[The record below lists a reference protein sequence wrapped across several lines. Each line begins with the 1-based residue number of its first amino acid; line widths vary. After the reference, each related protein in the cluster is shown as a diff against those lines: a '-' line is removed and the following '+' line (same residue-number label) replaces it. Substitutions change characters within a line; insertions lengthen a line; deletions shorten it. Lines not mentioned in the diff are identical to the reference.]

1 MSSPLKHRWRRNKIS
16 FNNKVET
23 RVAPQPLTGVQVKE
37 QFECFDQ
44 AIFGKMTRKRKQRE
58 EENRWH
64 NWRKK
69 SIFFELPY
77 WDSLLIRHNL
87 DVMHIEKNICESIL
101 GTLLEIDGKC
111 KDSEKARLDMEYLGM
126 RKDQHLVME
135 NNKYTMPPAL
145 YKLSKDE
152 KEIFCKF
159 LEGVKMPDGF
169 ASNIKRC
176 VDVKACKVSGLK
188 THDYHV
194 ILQKL
199 LPLIVRSL
207 LPQDVVIPLIDI
219 SRFFNGIC
227 SKELVE
233 ADLDKLSS
241 SIKETLC
248 RLEMIF
254 PPAFFDI
261 MMHLPVHLAE
271 EAKLGGPVS
280 YRWMYPVERY
290 LRTLKGYVI
299 NKAHPEGSIA
309 EGYISEEC
317 LTFCA
322 RFLEDIDTKLNQAD
336 RHESAAVNEPP
347 SGLSIFSA
355 IDYSKKGFRMEEI
368 STEDLLKMR
377 HYIITNCDEVAP
389 WIE

>member
-1 MSSPLKHRWRRNKIS
+1 VR
-16 FNNKVET
+16 
-23 RVAPQPLTGVQVKE
+23 E
-37 QFECFDQ
+37 QFQYFEQ
-44 AIFGKMTRKRKQRE
+44 VSFGKTIRKRKQRE
-58 EENRWH
+58 EETRWH
-64 NWRKK
+64 NWRKQ
-69 SIFFELPY
+69 SIFFELAY

-111 KDSEKARLDMEYLGM
+111 KDSAKARLDMQDLGM

-152 KEIFCKF
+152 KEILCTF

-176 VDVKACKVSGLK
+176 VDVKACKVAGLK

-199 LPLIVRSL
+199 LPLIIRSI
-207 LPQDVVIPLIDI
+207 LPKYVVIPLVDL
-219 SRFFNGIC
+219 SRFFSAIC
-227 SKELVE
+227 SKELVD
-233 ADLDKLSS
+233 ADLDMLSG

-248 RLEMIF
+248 RLEMVF

-271 EAKLGGPVS
+271 EAKLGGPVN
-280 YRWMYPVERY
+280 YRSMYPVERY
-290 LRTLKGYVI
+290 LRTLKGYVR

-322 RFLEDIDTKLNQAD
+322 RFLEDVDTKLNRAD
-336 RHESAAVNEPP
+336 RHESVVVNEPP
-347 SGLSIFSA
+347 SGLSIFSD
-355 IDYSKKGFRMEEI
+355 IDYSKKELSFETI
-368 STEDLLKMR
+368 CNEDLLKMR
-377 HYIITNCDEVAP
+377 HYMITNCEEASTWV
-389 WIE
+389 E

>member
-1 MSSPLKHRWRRNKIS
+1 M
-16 FNNKVET
+16 
-23 RVAPQPLTGVQVKE
+23 APEPLTGVQVKE
-37 QFECFDQ
+37 QFAYFDQ
-44 AIFGKMTRKRKQRE
+44 TIFGKKTRKRKQHE

-77 WDSLLIRHNL
+77 WESLLIRHNL
-87 DVMHIEKNICESIL
+87 DVMHIEKNICESIV
-101 GTLLEIDGKC
+101 GTLLEIDSKC
-111 KDSEKARLDMEYLGM
+111 KDSEKARLDMEHLGM

-152 KEIFCKF
+152 KEILCKF

-176 VDVKACKVSGLK
+176 VDIKGCKVSGLK
-188 THDYHV
+188 THDDHV
-194 ILQKL
+194 ILHKL

-207 LPQDVVIPLIDI
+207 LPKDVVIPLIDL

-233 ADLDKLSS
+233 ADLDQLSS

-261 MMHLPVHLAE
+261 MVHLPVHLAE
-271 EAKLGGPVS
+271 EAKLGPVS

-290 LRTLKGYVI
+290 LRTLKGYVR
-299 NKAHPEGSIA
+299 NKARPEGSIV

-322 RFLEDIDTKLNQAD
+322 RFFEDVDTKLNQVD

-347 SGLSIFSA
+347 SGLSIFSTL
-355 IDYSKKGFRMEEI
+355 DYSKKGFHFEEL
-368 STEDLLKMR
+368 STKDLLKMR
-377 HYIITNCDEVAP
+377 H
-389 WIE
+389 

>member
-1 MSSPLKHRWRRNKIS
+1 MSSPSKHRWCRNKIS

-23 RVAPQPLTGVQVKE
+23 REAPEPLIGEQVRE
-37 QFECFDQ
+37 QFQYVEQ
-44 AIFGKMTRKRKQRE
+44 VSFGKTTKKRKQRDE
-58 EENRWH
+58 QNRWH
-64 NWRKK
+64 NWRKQ

-111 KDSEKARLDMEYLGM
+111 KDSEKARLDMQHLGM

-145 YKLSKDE
+145 YKLSKKE
-152 KEIFCKF
+152 KEILCTF

-169 ASNIKRC
+169 ASNIKRF
-176 VDVKACKVSGLK
+176 VDVKACKVAGLK

-199 LPLIVRSL
+199 LPLIVRSI
-207 LPQDVVIPLIDI
+207 LPQDVVIPLIDL
-219 SRFFNGIC
+219 SNFFNAIC
-227 SKELVE
+227 SKELME

-241 SIKETLC
+241 LIKETLC
-248 RLEMIF
+248 PLEMVF

-261 MMHLPVHLAE
+261 MMHLPVHPAK

-290 LRTLKGYVI
+290 LRTLKGYVR
-299 NKAHPEGSIA
+299 NKAHPEG
-309 EGYISEEC
+309 
-317 LTFCA
+317 
-322 RFLEDIDTKLNQAD
+322 
-336 RHESAAVNEPP
+336 
-347 SGLSIFSA
+347 
-355 IDYSKKGFRMEEI
+355 
-368 STEDLLKMR
+368 
-377 HYIITNCDEVAP
+377 
-389 WIE
+389 